1 MSTWTTTTNK
11 KTPDPLLIFRLR
23 GGEKMKAD
31 FLIKNGCIVDPARGI
46 ETVADVAV
54 ARNKIVPSTGV
65 DAGQVIDASGCYVL
79 PGLIDFH
86 THIFLGGTQNGANP
100 NFMCASGV
108 TAAVDA
114 GSSGCTNYRAFR
126 KSTVETSSLCV
137 KTYLSCCSIGLA
149 GGAYLENF
157 SPELFDKDGIL
168 QLKEEF
174 PDDILGLKIRIPK
187 QLVHDLRP
195 LEKAIELAEEIGN
208 MSVCV
213 HVTNAPAS
221 MADVAKILRRGDIF
235 CHAYHGTGQ
244 TILSENGDVL
254 PAIRE
259 ARERGILFDMSHGN
273 TNFSNAVCQKALA
286 QGFPPDIISTDM
298 GVVRFYQGRRV
309 RSLPFVM
316 SKLLSFGM
324 TMIDVVR
331 CVTAT
336 PAKSM
341 NMSGVIGTLGA
352 GARADIAIVKK
363 VAREV
368 HFEDASGSSCSGN
381 VLLLPQ
387 MTMLSGQSVFIMN
400 DFNL

>member
-1 MSTWTTTTNK
+1 
-11 KTPDPLLIFRLR
+11 
-23 GGEKMKAD
+23 
-31 FLIKNGCIVDPARGI
+31 
-46 ETVADVAV
+46 
-54 ARNKIVPSTGV
+54 
-65 DAGQVIDASGCYVL
+65 
-79 PGLIDFH
+79 
-86 THIFLGGTQNGANP
+86 
-100 NFMCASGV
+100 
-108 TAAVDA
+108 
-114 GSSGCTNYRAFR
+114 
-126 KSTVETSSLCV
+126 
-137 KTYLSCCSIGLA
+137 
-149 GGAYLENF
+149 
-157 SPELFDKDGIL
+157 
-168 QLKEEF
+168 
-174 PDDILGLKIRIPK
+174 
-187 QLVHDLRP
+187 
-195 LEKAIELAEEIGN
+195 
-208 MSVCV
+208 
-213 HVTNAPAS
+213 

-352 GARADIAIVKK
+352 GARADITIVKK

-368 HFEDASGSSCSGN
+368 HFEDTSGSSCSGN